1 MGFPCK
7 NGISRQE
14 YWSGLQFPP
23 PGDRSASPAL
33 SGGLFPAE
41 PPGMPPLKEYAHIYA
56 RTLRLEEIQ
65 YLWHLKWHQNLF
77 SNGTFSSL
85 ANDMQILS
93 GCGRCLQTAER
104 RPCQYP
110 EHKGGLQP
118 SFTPVSMSFPSMRS
132 QRFLC
137 WQGDNVHL
145 PVQGSL
151 LRALF
156 RTCDAAEEGSGCWGS
171 HLPPRD
177 HASSWASAWGLAS
190 CYSLKP
196 PLPTRRRWGV
206 SLFFLLPTSQEAS
219 KSPQAPVLLHPAFSR
234 TSGTPGPKP
243 GVLRGCWF
251 PSALDSTP
259 LLSGM
264 VLRVWWAFRGLR
276 DQTSFYGKGLLFPPN
291 RLK

>member
-190 CYSLKP
+190 CCSLKP
-196 PLPTRRRWGV
+196 PLPTRRGGEWACSSFSPPPRKPARAPRPL
-206 SLFFLLPTSQEAS
+206 SSFTLP
-219 KSPQAPVLLHPAFSR
+219 SP
-234 TSGTPGPKP
+234 
-243 GVLRGCWF
+243 
-251 PSALDSTP
+251 
-259 LLSGM
+259 
-264 VLRVWWAFRGLR
+264 
-276 DQTSFYGKGLLFPPN
+276 GLLGHRARSQVSWEAVDFLQLWIPP
-291 RLK
+291 RFYLAWFLESDGHLEAWGIKPVSMGRAFCFLQTG